1 MKQWFILHVYVGYE
15 NKVKEFIL
23 SEAKNRNL
31 EEGVEEILIP
41 VKTVPKVGRGK
52 KIKVEKKIYPGYIL
66 ILMEDDEEII
76 KLISNNVPGVMPF
89 SGYGRKPYPV
99 DEEEVSHILGL
110 EKDKEKVEEV
120 PFIKGDSVRIVDGP
134 FTDFTGTVEEI
145 YQERDRLKVMV
156 TVFGRSTPVELSYFQ
171 VEPM

>member
-23 SEAKNRNL
+23 REIKMRNL
-31 EEGVEEILIP
+31 EEAVEEIFIP
-41 VKTVPKVGRGK
+41 VKTVQRIGK
-52 KIKVEKKIYPGYIL
+52 GKRIKVEKKIYPGYIL
-66 ILMEDDEEII
+66 LQMEPEEEVI
-76 KLISNNVPGVMPF
+76 KLISNVPGVMPF
-89 SGYGRKPYPV
+89 SGFGRKPYPV
-99 DEEEVSHILGL
+99 EEEEVSHILGL
-110 EKDKEKVEEV
+110 QKDKEKIEEV
-120 PFIKGDSVRIVDGP
+120 PFSKGDSVKIVDGP
-134 FTDFTGTVEEI
+134 FVDFAGIIEEI

>member
-23 SEAKNRNL
+23 RETKMRNL
-31 EEGVEEILIP
+31 KEAVEEIFIP
-41 VKTVPKVGRGK
+41 VKTVPRIGK
-52 KIKVEKKIYPGYIL
+52 GKRIKVEKKIYPGYIL
-66 ILMEDDEEII
+66 LQMEPDEEVI
-76 KLISNNVPGVMPF
+76 KLISNIPGVMPF
-89 SGYGRKPYPV
+89 SGFGRKPYPV
-99 DEEEVSHILGL
+99 EEEEVSHILGL
-110 EKDKEKVEEV
+110 QKDKEKIEEV
-120 PFIKGDSVRIVDGP
+120 PFSKGDSVRIVDGP
-134 FTDFTGTVEEI
+134 FADFAGIIEEI

>member
-23 SEAKNRNL
+23 RETKMRNL
-31 EEGVEEILIP
+31 QEAVEEIFIP
-41 VKTVPKVGRGK
+41 VKTVPRIGK
-52 KIKVEKKIYPGYIL
+52 GKRIKVEKKIYPGYIL
-66 ILMEDDEEII
+66 LQMEPDEEVI
-76 KLISNNVPGVMPF
+76 KLISNIPGVMPF
-89 SGYGRKPYPV
+89 SGFGRKPYPV
-99 DEEEVSHILGL
+99 EEEEVSHILGL
-110 EKDKEKVEEV
+110 QKDKEKIEEV
-120 PFIKGDSVRIVDGP
+120 PFSKGDSVRIVDGP
-134 FTDFTGTVEEI
+134 FADFAGIIEEI

>member
-23 SEAKNRNL
+23 RETKMRNL
-31 EEGVEEILIP
+31 EEAVEEIFIP
-41 VKTVPKVGRGK
+41 VKIVPRIGK
-52 KIKVEKKIYPGYIL
+52 GKRIKVEKKIYPGYIL
-66 ILMEDDEEII
+66 LQMEPDEEVI
-76 KLISNNVPGVMPF
+76 KLISNVPGVMPF
-89 SGYGRKPYPV
+89 SGFGRKPYPV
-99 DEEEVSHILGL
+99 EEEEVSHILGL
-110 EKDKEKVEEV
+110 QKDKEKIEEV
-120 PFIKGDSVRIVDGP
+120 PFSKGDSVRIVDGP
-134 FTDFTGTVEEI
+134 FVDFAGIIEEI

>member
-23 SEAKNRNL
+23 RETKMRNL
-31 EEGVEEILIP
+31 EEAVEEIFIP
-41 VKTVPKVGRGK
+41 VKTVQRIGK
-52 KIKVEKKIYPGYIL
+52 GKRIKVEKKIYPGYIL
-66 ILMEDDEEII
+66 LQMEPEEEVI
-76 KLISNNVPGVMPF
+76 KLISNVPGVMPF
-89 SGYGRKPYPV
+89 SGFGRKPYPV
-99 DEEEVSHILGL
+99 EEEEVSHILGL
-110 EKDKEKVEEV
+110 QKDKEKIEEV
-120 PFIKGDSVRIVDGP
+120 PFSKGDSVKIVDGP
-134 FTDFTGTVEEI
+134 FVDFAGIIEEI